1 MQKSAKDTCLCR
13 AGKYSLTNMGLND
26 RYTFLR
32 HMLAALG
39 KGILVAVALPLLA
52 TLLLDIPAG
61 PVLALIGSG
70 FIIEYGAA
78 PVGLTLGLSPGIVFF
93 VLLCTATGIFLC
105 LYEICESIGRTSEPV
120 KRFLEKSRRFASDS
134 TLVGRY
140 GIIGLIPCVILF
152 GLFVNAPVA
161 WLLGWGKYPALLFTT
176 AGFALALAVTVMAG
190 TSLLEAAVPGLVS
203 P

>member
-1 MQKSAKDTCLCR
+1 MKDTCLCR
-13 AGKYSLTNMGLND
+13 AGKYSLTNMELMD

-32 HMLAALG
+32 HMLTALA
-39 KGILVAVALPLLA
+39 KGILVAGVLPLLA
-52 TLLLDIPAG
+52 ALVLHIPAG

-70 FIIEYGAA
+70 LIIEYGAA
-78 PVGLTLGLSPGIVFF
+78 PVGLALGLSPGFVFF
-93 VLLCTATGIFLC
+93 ALICTATGIFLC
-105 LYEICESIGRTSEPV
+105 LYDTCESVGQTWEPV
-120 KRFLEKSRRFASDS
+120 QRFLEKSRRFASDT

-152 GLFVNAPVA
+152 GLYVNAPVA
-161 WLLGWGKYPALLFTT
+161 WLLGWGKYPALILTT
-176 AGFALALAVTVMAG
+176 AGFALALAVTVLAG